1 MPLLTPWWRL
11 SRGKINLGPI
21 SLKTFLIFLLIAIF
35 FPVPVVL
42 AGEGAAVYREQ
53 HWAVTAE
60 KFELALE
67 RLRVGKKTRIQS
79 PIVLVHGLF
88 VNSLFFNL
96 DEEQSL
102 AQYLAKE
109 GFDVWNL
116 SLRGT
121 GRSLGPLKGGP
132 KNWSLDDIIDR
143 DLSAVIRY
151 VQKEVGSSKVICLG
165 YEMGGLL
172 LYGYLERKGDSGVA
186 ALVTIGAPVT
196 FNHPQQEPMKRLL
209 SLEGSPTLKKLF
221 LFLNAPFFGRWL
233 VPLVPKI
240 ERLFYNPEN
249 IEEEVKAKLL
259 EDALTEINPGVLD
272 QVLLM
277 IKRGEFV
284 SAKEDFSYRKNLAKI
299 HLPAFFIGGEGDMLA
314 PPEAIRLVYR
324 GVSSKDRTLRL
335 FGPRAKDSAA
345 YGHVDLILGKRAQKE
360 VFPVIGRWLKQRDG
374 RE

>member
-21 SLKTFLIFLLIAIF
+21 SLKTFFIFLLISVF
-35 FPVPVVL
+35 LPVPVVL
-42 AGEGAAVYREQ
+42 AGEAVAVYREQ
-53 HWAVTAE
+53 HWAVTEE

-102 AQYLAKE
+102 ARYLAKE

-121 GRSLGPLKGGP
+121 GRSLNPLKGGP
-132 KNWSLDDIIDR
+132 ESWTLDDMMER
-143 DLSAVIRY
+143 DLPAVIRY
-151 VQKEVGSSKVICLG
+151 VQKESGRSKVIFLG

-172 LYGYLERKGDSGVA
+172 LYGYVEKTGGRGLA

-221 LFLNAPFFGRWL
+221 LSLNAPFFGRWL

-249 IEEEVKAKLL
+249 IDDEVKAKFL
-259 EDALTEINPGVLD
+259 EDALAEINPGVLD
-272 QVLLM
+272 HLLSM

-284 SAKEDFSYRKNLAKI
+284 AAQGNFSYRKNLARI
-299 HLPAFFIGGEGDMLA
+299 QLPSLFIGGEGDVLA

-345 YGHVDLILGKRAQKE
+345 YGHVDLILGKKAQKE
-360 VFPVIGRWLKQRDG
+360 VFPVIARWLKQRDG